1 MCVCVRARTRSHY
14 TFVRLF
20 VTQWTTALQVPL
32 AMGFSRL
39 EY

>member
-1 MCVCVRARTRSHY
+1 MQMCVCVCVLSHY
-14 TFVRLF
+14 SRVWLF
-20 VTQWTTALQVPL
+20 VTQWITALQVPL